1 MHTRMNTPN
10 AFRQLGR
17 ARIFYHKPA
26 RPSGESTP
34 QVPRSAKGRH
44 NERTYRI
51 SRKRYQ
57 FRISN
62 RSRHINTAGKLRTGH
77 FDIEKHHIRVIPVD
91 RRNNLIT
98 AANLRDHLNIVLK
111 SQQRGQRL
119 AHKLLVIGE
128 HNLNHL
134 YLPKAQSRR
143 YYRPY

>member
-10 AFRQLGR
+10 ALRQLGC
-17 ARIFYHKPA
+17 ACILHHKPA

-34 QVPRSAKGRH
+34 QVPRSAEGRH
-44 NERTYRI
+44 NERTYRLAGE
-51 SRKRYQ
+51 RHQ
-57 FRISN
+57 FRIPN

-91 RRNNLIT
+91 RRNNLIA

>member
-10 AFRQLGR
+10 ALRQLGR
-17 ARIFYHKPA
+17 ARIFHHKPA
-26 RPSGESTP
+26 RPSGESAP
-34 QVPRSAKGRH
+34 QVPRSAEGRY

-62 RSRHINTAGKLRTGH
+62 RGRHINTAGELRTGH

-91 RRNNLIT
+91 RRNNLIA

-111 SQQRGQRL
+111 
-119 AHKLLVIGE
+119 
-128 HNLNHL
+128 
-134 YLPKAQSRR
+134 P
-143 YYRPY
+143 